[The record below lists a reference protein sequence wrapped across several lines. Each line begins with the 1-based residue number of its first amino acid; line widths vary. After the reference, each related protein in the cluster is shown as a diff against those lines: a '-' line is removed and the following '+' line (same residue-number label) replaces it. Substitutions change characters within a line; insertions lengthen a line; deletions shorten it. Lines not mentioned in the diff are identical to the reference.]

1 MRNLLTLVALATA
14 MPSIV
19 MANGSDATAN
29 VASPTSVQSADLLT
43 QLLSPPAPLRLVP
56 DGNTLLRNNSE
67 INNSE
72 IEAVAS
78 PQWFS
83 FSAGAINSAQSPG
96 AALSPQ
102 QLTLLQS
109 IGGFA
114 QGLLPA
120 VTAHPEHLPLRMD
133 AASAH
138 PYTPSLGGW
147 LANAAQYAGNVQVSA
162 TMPMSSVFATQAPT
176 DTINAAIQSREVTQY
191 LEQHSEVV
199 SAAAKLL
206 GWQNTGL
213 LPSVADIQKMASNHV
228 SAVSS
233 NVEQWALQNVSF
245 SSSSQAIASSDT
257 QEPMLEWQWSV
268 NSNSQSQAYGD
279 SEAGLSANLRRLFGM
294 NEYY

>member
-14 MPSIV
+14 MPPIV
-19 MANGSDATAN
+19 MANGSVATVN
-29 VASPTSVQSADLLT
+29 VASTTSVQSADLLT

-56 DGNTLLRNNSE
+56 HGNTLLLNNSE
-67 INNSE
+67 M
-72 IEAVAS
+72 EAAAS
-78 PQWFS
+78 PQWFT
-83 FSAGAINSAQSPG
+83 FSAGAINSAQSPD

-120 VTAHPEHLPLRMD
+120 VTTHPEHLPLRMD
-133 AASAH
+133 AASAQPH
-138 PYTPSLGGW
+138 NPSLGGW
-147 LANAAQYAGNVQVSA
+147 LANAAQYAGNVQVNA

-213 LPSVADIQKMASNHV
+213 LPSVADIQKMASDHV

-245 SSSSQAIASSDT
+245 ASSSQAIASSDS

-268 NSNSQSQAYGD
+268 NSNSQSQTYGD